1 MSSKITI
8 IGAGSVGSTIAYT
21 LSNQD
26 IASEIVLIDI
36 NKENKKTDDIY
47 NIATEILKN
56 AHRIA
61 KVQTSS
67 KDITEVIQNYD
78 REKAIILIAQYINKY
93 KNILNFLSKF
103 TGRYIIY
110 EPNFYIDKSDEIIL
124 CDLKYIRNVI
134 YVDEIKNAGLE
145 YVFEKALKKLSLP

>member
-1 MSSKITI
+1 MMEN
-8 IGAGSVGSTIAYT
+8 Y
-21 LSNQD
+21 Q
-26 IASEIVLIDI
+26 IDI

-47 NIATEILKN
+47 NIVNEILKN

-61 KVQTSS
+61 KVQTYS

-78 REKAIILIAQYINKY
+78 REKAIILIARYINTY

-145 YVFEKALKKLSLP
+145 YVFEKALKKLGLQ

>member
-1 MSSKITI
+1 MTEN
-8 IGAGSVGSTIAYT
+8 
-21 LSNQD
+21 NQ
-26 IASEIVLIDI
+26 IDI

-47 NIATEILKN
+47 NVAYKILKN
-56 AHRIA
+56 AYRITKAQIAA
-61 KVQTSS
+61 K
-67 KDITEVIQNYD
+67 EVTDTIKNYE
-78 REKAIILIAQYINKY
+78 REKAIVLIAQYINKY

-110 EPNFYIDKSDEIIL
+110 EPNFYDNKSDDIIL

-145 YVFEKALKKLSLP
+145 YTLEKALKKLNLVP

>member
-1 MSSKITI
+1 M
-8 IGAGSVGSTIAYT
+8 
-21 LSNQD
+21 NH
-26 IASEIVLIDI
+26 
-36 NKENKKTDDIY
+36 KENKKTDNIY
-47 NIATEILKN
+47 NIADEILKK

-67 KDITEVIQNYD
+67 KDISEIIQNYD

-145 YVFEKALKKLSLP
+145 YVFEKALKKLGLP

>member
-1 MSSKITI
+1 MISIKKI
-8 IGAGSVGSTIAYT
+8 
-21 LSNQD
+21 
-26 IASEIVLIDI
+26 
-36 NKENKKTDDIY
+36 KKTDDIY
-47 NIATEILKN
+47 NIANEILKN

-103 TGRYIIY
+103 TGRHIIY

-145 YVFEKALKKLSLP
+145 YVFEKALKKLGLP

>member
-1 MSSKITI
+1 MMEN
-8 IGAGSVGSTIAYT
+8 Y
-21 LSNQD
+21 Q
-26 IASEIVLIDI
+26 IDI

-56 AHRIA
+56 DHRIA

-134 YVDEIKNAGLE
+134 YVEKIKNAGLE
-145 YVFEKALKKLSLP
+145 YILEKKKKKLSLP

>member
-1 MSSKITI
+1 MAENYQI
-8 IGAGSVGSTIAYT
+8 
-21 LSNQD
+21 
-26 IASEIVLIDI
+26 EI

-47 NIATEILKN
+47 NIANEIFKN
-56 AHRIA
+56 AHP

-145 YVFEKALKKLSLP
+145 YVFEKALKKLGLP

>member
-1 MSSKITI
+1 MEN
-8 IGAGSVGSTIAYT
+8 Y
-21 LSNQD
+21 Q
-26 IASEIVLIDI
+26 IDI

-47 NIATEILKN
+47 NISNEILKN

-145 YVFEKALKKLSLP
+145 YVFEKALKKLGLP